1 VTTKSL
7 RPEIEDAASWKES
20 VTLRL
25 AWWIAA
31 TAPTPI
37 ATPKTGRTK
46 RAGCRRAGPV
56 TSARIR
62 RRNALPA
69 RGGERL
75 AVISDLI

>member
-7 RPEIEDAASWKES
+7 RPAIEDAASWKES
-20 VTLRL
+20 VTLWL

-31 TAPTPI
+31 TAATPI
-37 ATPKTGRTK
+37 ATPETGRRK
-46 RAGCRRAGPV
+46 RAGRRRAGPV

-62 RRNALPA
+62 RRA
-69 RGGERL
+69 